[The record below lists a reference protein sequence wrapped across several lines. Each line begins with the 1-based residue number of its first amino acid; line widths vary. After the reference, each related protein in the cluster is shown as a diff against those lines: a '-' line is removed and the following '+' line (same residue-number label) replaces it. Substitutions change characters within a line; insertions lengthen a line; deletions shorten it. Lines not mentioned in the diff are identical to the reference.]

1 MERAGKVF
9 FMTFVIMIAS
19 GAACVSAQNRHSSA
33 LKRGATL
40 REVLA
45 AWGEPDERIERE
57 VKHELVWRYKDGSMV
72 VLKNGRVSVFSSPM
86 IEKAEQARKLEQ
98 AEMDRKPAADSSES
112 KDVLRDIV
120 RELPSGPEGPSSGE
134 PQAPSTDPDL
144 AGLIPNA
151 VPQRG
156 GAPGIAPG
164 VVIPSPEE

>member
-1 MERAGKVF
+1 MDQVRKILFISLVIVMSSGVSCVF
-9 FMTFVIMIAS
+9 
-19 GAACVSAQNRHSSA
+19 AQNRHSA
-33 LKRGATL
+33 PLKRGATL

-45 AWGEPDERIERE
+45 AWGEPDERIERG
-57 VKHELVWRYKDGSMV
+57 VKRELVWRYKDGSMV
-72 VLKNGRVSVFSSPM
+72 VLKDGRVSVFSSPA
-86 IEKAEQARKLEQ
+86 IEKVEQAKRLEQ
-98 AEMDRKPAADSSES
+98 AEVDKKPAADTSSS

-120 RELPSGPEGPSSGE
+120 RELPSGPEGPSPGE